1 MEEEQNDNPLT
12 FSVLF
17 SVVVLVA
24 LFIVVCSDESAFT
37 VVVVSF
43 VPRLLGRLIS
53 IRCVQEMVFKKVFL
67 IKKLCNLPVSVEV
80 CDSTIL
86 PAVFLPCF
94 SFFIYSP
101 GFYLHFF
108 FQFAPTPLHIAK

>member
-37 VVVVSF
+37 VVVVSY

-67 IKKLCNLPVSVEV
+67 IKNYAICQCRLRSVTV
-80 CDSTIL
+80 RFCRRSSFLAFLFLYIL
-86 PAVFLPCF
+86 QVFICT
-94 SFFIYSP
+94 
-101 GFYLHFF
+101 FF
-108 FQFAPTPLHIAK
+108 FSLHQLPFT

>member
-37 VVVVSF
+37 VVVVSY

-53 IRCVQEMVFKKVFL
+53 IRCVQE
-67 IKKLCNLPVSVEV
+67 KLCNLPVSVEV